1 MAMAVLSSVAAPTDH
16 DRSRCTVVWWVEWWI
31 DGSWISSRPWLVV
44 AVAVLS
50 GGACLGA
57 NAAGRWIHVACFG
70 GTVAAMHGMNVL
82 LGTVYL
88 QQRRTVRIV

>member
-1 MAMAVLSSVAAPTDH
+1 MV
-16 DRSRCTVVWWVEWWI
+16 VVWWV
-31 DGSWISSRPWLVV
+31 DRWISSRPWLVV
-44 AVAVLS
+44 AVAVAVLS
-50 GGACLGA
+50 GGACLGAA

-82 LGTVYL
+82 HGTVYL

>member
-1 MAMAVLSSVAAPTDH
+1 MTDHAVLYSMVGGMV
-16 DRSRCTVVWWVEWWI
+16 DR
-31 DGSWISSRPWLVV
+31 WISSRPWLVVAV

-88 QQRRTVRIV
+88 QRRTVRIV